1 LNQLGGHWLL
11 SDALNYFITLNLRMR
26 GKKKQLAFDP
36 FIVDD
41 DGRGTLEL
49 SLLAFNI
56 RKNIARIFY
65 SFFTF

>member
-1 LNQLGGHWLL
+1 
-11 SDALNYFITLNLRMR
+11 MR